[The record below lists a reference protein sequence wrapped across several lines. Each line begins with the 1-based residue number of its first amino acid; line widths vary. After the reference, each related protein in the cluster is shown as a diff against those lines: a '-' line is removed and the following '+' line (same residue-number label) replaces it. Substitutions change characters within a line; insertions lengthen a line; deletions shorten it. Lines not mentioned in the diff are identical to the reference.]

1 MLRLMLAQM
10 RRSAGRLAAAGLAIA
25 VGTAFVTATLLAGV
39 LIRDTTY
46 AAVTASMGS
55 ADVVLRP
62 GEAGLTAADVAA
74 LTDLDAV
81 AAADGVTTVF
91 AQVRAG
97 GRQDFALLSPTASDP
112 RLAGYE
118 LLDGAAPAAGEIALT
133 EAGAER
139 LGVEI
144 GEEVL
149 LDRDRW
155 AEDGSLTTET
165 VPHTLSGILADP
177 SPLFGSPSTA
187 LLDRAALE
195 AQTAEAVPGEVP
207 TYDSVLVAG
216 ADGTSPDDVAA
227 AAAGAVPGAVVRT
240 VEQEAQV
247 QTEELTG
254 DGQTLT
260 YLVLGFA
267 AVAMFVA
274 GLVIANTFQVL
285 VAQRRQFLALL
296 RCVGATTAQVHRSV
310 LLEAVLLGVLASA
323 AGLLGGLGL
332 GQVALWFVGR
342 ADLGLDV
349 PSTISVTP
357 AVVVVPLLT
366 GVVVT
371 LLAALAPARAATRV
385 PPVAALRPPQPP
397 ALVRG
402 GGRVRFWTAALL
414 VLAGAAL
421 LLGGVWLA
429 LETGDIGFALA
440 VGVLGGIVSFA
451 GVMVGA
457 VFVVPRAVT
466 ALGGLLRLVAG
477 RRGRATVALATVNA
491 TRNPRRTSATASAL
505 LIGVAL
511 VMMMATGAAGARASL
526 GAMLD
531 TEFPVDLVVT
541 SVAEPDRTLTDAQVE
556 AVRAADGVEQAVPV
570 GSGTVL
576 LAGPSGEALET
587 SLVVVDAGAL
597 AGVVRTPEPFT
608 ELADGVVLVGE
619 DLAANL
625 GVEDGASLTLGAA
638 GDGEGASV
646 TAVLWPEGGA
656 TVLATPA
663 TAAGL
668 VPAGVNGVWASVA
681 DGDPGATVRDVQD
694 ALATA
699 TGDTGTV
706 PYVAGI
712 AAERAQLEQI
722 IDTLLAVVVGL
733 LGVAVVIALIGVANT
748 LSLSVIERRREHALL
763 RATGMT
769 RGQLRAL
776 LASEGVQI
784 ALVGAVL
791 GSVLGLVY
799 GWAAT
804 AVVLGGAG
812 EIVLAVPW
820 PYLGA
825 AVLVALV
832 AGLTASVLPARSAV
846 RTPPVV
852 ALAAE

>member
-1 MLRLMLAQM
+1 MLRLTLAQM
-10 RRSAGRLAAAGLAIA
+10 RRSAGRLAAAGLAIV

-39 LIRDTTY
+39 LVRDTTY
-46 AAVTASMGS
+46 RTVTASMGS
-55 ADVVLRP
+55 ADVVVRP
-62 GEAGLTAADVAA
+62 ADAGLTAADVTA
-74 LTDLDAV
+74 LADLDAV
-81 AAADGVTTVF
+81 AAADGVATVF

-97 GRQDFALLSPTASDP
+97 GRQDVALLSPTASDD

-118 LLDGAAPAAGEIALT
+118 LLDGTAPAAGEIALT
-133 EAGAER
+133 EASAER

-177 SPLFGSPSTA
+177 SPLFGSLSTA

-195 AQTAEAVPGEVP
+195 AWTALPGEVA
-207 TYDSVLVAG
+207 TYDAVLVAG
-216 ADGTSPDDVAA
+216 ADGTSPADVAA
-227 AAAGAVPGAVVRT
+227 AVSAAVPGAVVRT
-240 VEQEAQV
+240 AEQEAQV
-247 QTEELTG
+247 RTAELTG
-254 DGQTLT
+254 DGQALT
-260 YLVLGFA
+260 YLVLAFA

-310 LLEAVLLGVLASA
+310 LVEAALLGVLASA
-323 AGLLGGLGL
+323 AGLVAGLGL

-342 ADLGLDV
+342 ANLGLDV
-349 PSTISVTP
+349 ASTISVTP

-366 GVVVT
+366 GVLVT

-429 LETGDIGFALA
+429 VGAVDLGLALA

-457 VFVVPRAVT
+457 VYVVPRAVT
-466 ALGGLLRLVAG
+466 VLGGLLRLVTG
-477 RRGRATVALATVNA
+477 RRGRANVSLATVNA

-511 VMMMATGAAGARASL
+511 VTMMATGAAGARASL

-541 SVAEPDRTLTDAQVE
+541 SVAAEPDATLTDAQVE
-556 AVRAADGVEQAVPV
+556 AVRAADGVEQSVPV
-570 GSGTVL
+570 GGGTVV
-576 LAGPSGEALET
+576 LAGPDGEALEAT
-587 SLVVVDAGAL
+587 LVVVDAGSL

-608 ELADGVVLVGE
+608 ELADGVVLLGE
-619 DLAANL
+619 NLAANL
-625 GVEDGASLTLGAA
+625 GVEDGATLTLGAP
-638 GDGEGASV
+638 GDGEGAPV
-646 TAVLWPEGGA
+646 TAVLWPEGGT

-681 DGDPGATVRDVQD
+681 DDDPGATVRDVQD

-699 TGDTGTV
+699 TGDSGAV
-706 PYVAGI
+706 PYVAGV

-784 ALVGAVL
+784 ALVGALL
-791 GSVLGLVY
+791 GSILGLGY

-804 AVVLGGAG
+804 AVVLGGSA

-825 AVLVALV
+825 AVVVALV
-832 AGLTASVLPARSAV
+832 AGLAASVLPARSAV